1 MVKCGK
7 LFIISGPAGIGKNT
21 VVNALLAHISDGS
34 LTRSVTATTRPPRK
48 GEIDGK
54 HYHFISKENFLS
66 WIGSGA
72 FLEYALI
79 HGKHYYGSL
88 KKDILEK
95 ISKGINVILVIDV
108 QGFLQII
115 NKNLDIDII
124 SIFIEP
130 ENLEVLKKRMRKR
143 GSENN
148 CEMENRLR
156 TSKNE
161 ISFANRYK
169 YVIVSSSREHDFS
182 ELLNIYTKEKH
193 ENNGR

>member
-1 MVKCGK
+1 MVRCGK

-21 VVNALLAHISDGS
+21 VVNALLTHISDGS
-34 LTRSVTATTRPPRK
+34 LARSVTATTRPPRK

-72 FLEYALI
+72 FLEYALV

-88 KKDILEK
+88 KKDVLNK
-95 ISKGINVILVIDV
+95 TSKGIDVILVIDV

-115 NKNLDIDII
+115 NKNLDIDIV

-130 ENLEVLKKRMRKR
+130 ENFEVLEERMHKR

-148 CEMENRLR
+148 CEIENRLC
-156 TSKNE
+156 TFKNE
-161 ISFANRYK
+161 ISFASRYK
-169 YVIVSSSREHDFS
+169 YVIVSNSQEHDFS